1 MVGPLWVRSEENV
14 LVLGARRSLTEV
26 LAMFPGPGKVGGPC
40 LCVVGWTEEF
50 AGDWWVGCVAGNG
63 RVRLEELL
71 AHWCLSSYTTGLCT
85 NLDGR
90 IYGLYATL

>member
-50 AGDWWVGCVAGNG
+50 AGDW
-63 RVRLEELL
+63 
-71 AHWCLSSYTTGLCT
+71 
-85 NLDGR
+85 
-90 IYGLYATL
+90 